1 MASSFE
7 EACQVADRIGFPLLV
22 RPSYVLGGRGMVIAY
37 DAQYLEKYMAEAAR
51 ITPDHP
57 VYLDRFLEGAIE
69 SDVDALCDGED
80 VYIGGVL
87 EHIEEAGV
95 HSGDS
100 ACCIPPFT
108 LSEAQVSQLRN
119 ITRRLAK
126 RLGVVGLINIQFA
139 DQGRCCLCYRG
150 QSSVHPVPC
159 LCLEGYGCAFGKA
172 RCSNYGWREDCF
184 IRPS

>member
-1 MASSFE
+1 MGWWLPLSRQTPLKLARALQDSGVHIMGTKPGAIDLAEDRDRFSEILDELSITYPAAGMASSFE
-7 EACQVADRIGFPLLV
+7 EACQVADRIGFPLLF
-22 RPSYVLGGRGMVIAY
+22 VLATFLAVSKFIAY
-37 DAQYLEKYMAEAAR
+37 DAQYLEVHGGSCSR
-51 ITPDHP
+51 VLPDHP

-108 LSEAQVSQLRN
+108 LSEAQVSPAPQHY
-119 ITRRLAK
+119 AS
-126 RLGVVGLINIQFA
+126 VG
-139 DQGRCCLCYRG
+139 
-150 QSSVHPVPC
+150 
-159 LCLEGYGCAFGKA
+159 
-172 RCSNYGWREDCF
+172 
-184 IRPS
+184 